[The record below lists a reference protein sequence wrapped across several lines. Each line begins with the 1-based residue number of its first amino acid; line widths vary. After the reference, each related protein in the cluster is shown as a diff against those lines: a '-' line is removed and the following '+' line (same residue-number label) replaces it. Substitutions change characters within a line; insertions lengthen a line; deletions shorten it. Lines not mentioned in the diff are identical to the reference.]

1 MFLLDSL
8 LLAPGKAVLF
18 MFEELAK
25 KAQEEFL
32 DDDSVKQE
40 LQDIYARLEGGTIS
54 EQEFETRELGLMQ
67 RLEQIARA
75 KFEGS
80 WGTPAMGLQRAFL
93 QGQPEEDANVVVT
106 EAVIEPEVLPAPVVD
121 VQAPAEA
128 GLSRAT
134 ADTADIAT
142 RMAAVDAGAGA
153 PGQLLAELAAFVAG
167 AKAPALLLSDP
178 AAAGAGTEAPTLRP
192 DSPLPAAVAPEL
204 QPPRPAAPTPP
215 AALTMAQVIE
225 STMRHLSMLKLK
237 LSAVTAVSRTDDGW
251 RVTAEMLE
259 RKAVPDTSDL
269 LGVYDLQLDAAGNVL
284 RYERTHM
291 RRRADLGR

>member
-40 LQDIYARLEGGTIS
+40 LQEIYMRLEGGTIS

-75 KFEGS
+75 KFEGN
-80 WGTPAMGLQRAFL
+80 WGTSAMGLQRAFL
-93 QGQPEEDANVVVT
+93 QGQAPADGEMLLA
-106 EAVIEPEVLPAPVVD
+106 EAIREAEILPAEP
-121 VQAPAEA
+121 QGAPSLVGA
-128 GLSRAT
+128 GFSSL
-134 ADTADIAT
+134 
-142 RMAAVDAGAGA
+142 VGAGA
-153 PGQLLAELAAFVAG
+153 EPLVGSGAEPLV
-167 AKAPALLLSDP
+167 
-178 AAAGAGTEAPTLRP
+178 AAGAPPLVAAGAPPLVAAGFSRLAAIDAAPEAP
-192 DSPLPAAVAPEL
+192 SLPVEL
-204 QPPRPAAPTPP
+204 PRPPVAPTPAVAAAPAPPVAP
-215 AALTMAQVIE
+215 AALTMAQVVE
-225 STMRHLSMLKLK
+225 STMRHMSMLKLK
-237 LSAVTAVSRTDDGW
+237 MSAVTAVSRMDDGW

-291 RRRADLGR
+291 RRRSDLGR